1 MNKNLEM
8 RKEKIMQEMKELE
21 NEILNEYL
29 QTAKEWDEAVKVL
42 LVGGYDEK
50 RGICL
55 KESFKKLSDEESEFT
70 EVMEAYEANQLHKEL
85 LLMKGEAAIEKQNE
99 MLEKYMISNAYWK
112 FISKMYDLKYAYKDM
127 KMAEKVLGTVN
138 E

>member
-42 LVGGYDEK
+42 IVRGYDKK

-55 KESFKKLSDEESEFT
+55 KESFKKLSEEESEFT
-70 EVMEAYEANQLHKEL
+70 GVMEAYEANQLHREL
-85 LLMKGEAAIEKQNE
+85 LLMKDEAAIEKQNE
-99 MLEKYMISNAYWK
+99 KLEKYMLSKAYWR
-112 FISKMYDLKYAYKDM
+112 FIAKMIDLKYAYKDV
-127 KMAEKVLGTVN
+127 KMAEKVLETAN
-138 E
+138 A